1 MISDKGEGERDGG
14 DVGECV
20 ACCCRGCEV
29 LRDAALCCVMLRDAG
44 WCCVVLR
51 DAAWCCV
58 VLRDVMVFFAPSPSC
73 LMRTY
78 CVMWIPHH
86 PCIGLVQI
94 T

>member
-58 VLRDVMVFFAPSPSC
+58 VLRGAA
-73 LMRTY
+73 
-78 CVMWIPHH
+78 
-86 PCIGLVQI
+86 
-94 T
+94 